1 MEVFLT
7 TVEIQ
12 FRMVSGVM
20 IFYNPLIKGIMHIHM
35 YIRTDIQTRTH
46 FSTPGHTVLQQN
58 HQIRS
63 Q

>member
-35 YIRTDIQTRTH
+35 YTRTETFRH
-46 FSTPGHTVLQQN
+46 VHTFPLLATQCFSRI
-58 HQIRS
+58 IR
-63 Q
+63 